1 MPCPSSLGVPGRV
14 LEHRV
19 PGPPGPEPL
28 HLEEGSRWR
37 TWLPTGLLALG
48 PEQGPGCCVGPKGR
62 SFLPLPEDA
71 LGTAGYR
78 PGCCPPLPL
87 PAAQLC
93 LSVPQP
99 RLCGVCSCSGSENR
113 VLDPPPARATHRPSR
128 ARVVG
133 TTARAVGALAAASL
147 AGEGPSGPFPPRPI
161 PRGATWTWLKAS
173 GGRWVTERAGG
184 HSGVGGDGGA
194 LPKPEPPGPAEGL
207 PGPRPAGS
215 GPLCLSVPR
224 SSRCSGGPPRPY
236 GLQPQGPVSG
246 GPDLSPALTP
256 AETRE
261 SSPRGSFSLA
271 GHARPPRES
280 CRRGPRCGHAA
291 RGGRRPGSDG
301 GGLGAPPPRRG
312 VPGSWPM
319 RAGQGPRVPAATQTR
334 E

>member
-113 VLDPPPARATHRPSR
+113 VLDPPPRQGHPPSFQGQGGGDHRAGRGRPGR
-128 ARVVG
+128 C
-133 TTARAVGALAAASL
+133 L
-147 AGEGPSGPFPPRPI
+147 P
-161 PRGATWTWLKAS
+161 
-173 GGRWVTERAGG
+173 GGRGSFRPVSPQAHPKRSHVDLAEGVWREVGDRTSRRPLWRRGGWRGPPETRAP
-184 HSGVGGDGGA
+184 GA
-194 LPKPEPPGPAEGL
+194 SRGPAW
-207 PGPRPAGS
+207 
-215 GPLCLSVPR
+215 
-224 SSRCSGGPPRPY
+224 
-236 GLQPQGPVSG
+236 
-246 GPDLSPALTP
+246 
-256 AETRE
+256 
-261 SSPRGSFSLA
+261 SSPRRL
-271 GHARPPRES
+271 R
-280 CRRGPRCGHAA
+280 
-291 RGGRRPGSDG
+291 
-301 GGLGAPPPRRG
+301 APLP
-312 VPGSWPM
+312 VSS
-319 RAGQGPRVPAATQTR
+319 
-334 E
+334 